1 MQRVL
6 RHSKPHVTKER
17 YIKVFDR
24 TVVEAVEKMQAR
36 IEELRQAKGSRQ
48 QLELEFG
55 DDFGQPMTAA
65 ASPSRSEV
73 ACAFVRLVA
82 TRDIRLSH
90 ARTIQMKVQ
99 VVRPQPRVDQKSS
112 WALYFSRSVKGLG
125 AEIIDLSDI
134 PFRDFELSAC
144 SIEFEQFR

>member
-6 RHSKPHVTKER
+6 RHSKAHVTKER

-24 TVVEAVEKMQAR
+24 TVVEAVEKIQAR

-82 TRDIRLSH
+82 TRGHTPVTCENDSNENTGSK
-90 ARTIQMKVQ
+90 AT
-99 VVRPQPRVDQKSS
+99 
-112 WALYFSRSVKGLG
+112 AAGRSEVFLGAVLFAIGQRFG